1 MDDHGSRAQDVVRC
15 DLCQIT
21 EIPMYCEFCH
31 IHLCRDCVEKHL
43 TDSSNVHKV
52 VSFKQYCTTLN
63 YPKCRKHPS
72 KLCELHCE
80 KCNIP
85 ICAHCITGDHL
96 GHRPIDIFKNFDNRK
111 EDLRRD
117 LQELEK
123 HIHPRYNEIA
133 TNIPTQKADL
143 IKNSQKLTTAI
154 NKQGDVWHREIDTI
168 ISYLRNKVSEMESN
182 HLNVLNKQGDEI
194 TLNISAITKSITD
207 IKKLLDSKDVC
218 LVSEYTSR
226 NAEFRK
232 LPPKLKVSL
241 K

>member
-21 EIPMYCEFCH
+21 EIPMYCDVCH

-85 ICAHCITGDHL
+85 ICAHCITGDHQV
-96 GHRPIDIFKNFDNRK
+96 IDQQTFSK
-111 EDLRRD
+111 
-117 LQELEK
+117 
-123 HIHPRYNEIA
+123 
-133 TNIPTQKADL
+133 T
-143 IKNSQKLTTAI
+143 LTTEKKI
-154 NKQGDVWHREIDTI
+154 YGEIC
-168 ISYLRNKVSEMESN
+168 RNQK
-182 HLNVLNKQGDEI
+182 
-194 TLNISAITKSITD
+194 NISILDT
-207 IKKLLDSKDVC
+207 KKLQQ
-218 LVSEYTSR
+218 TSQL
-226 NAEFRK
+226 RK
-232 LPPKLKVSL
+232 LI
-241 K
+241 